1 MYRVL
6 GVSMGIPVQQ
16 GDVAEGIKSLSMG
29 GMAYRM
35 SCLLQWECLLA
46 DHPQEFLGEFAD
58 HNEML
63 LLLSIPSFSTPA
75 AKEIQPICPT
85 CTNFENFGIGTEVEL
100 CPILGGDGVHVHAC
114 SNQWRH
120 FTPHFT
126 LYFFFLKKN
135 TC

>member
-6 GVSMGIPVQQ
+6 GVSMGIPVRQ
-16 GDVAEGIKSLSMG
+16 GDVAEGIKSLSLG

-46 DHPQEFLGEFAD
+46 DHLQQFLGKFAD

-100 CPILGGDGVHVHAC
+100 CLILGGNGVHAC
-114 SNQWRH
+114 SNQWRN

-126 LYFFFLKKN
+126 LYIYIYIF
-135 TC
+135 